1 MTSKQVVQPTSPSST
16 AIAPPKAVPI
26 KDSPAVERALNR
38 SKIYLLFSWSLL
50 YPEDEEFLDYLQ
62 CGEFVEDG
70 RAALDGLRLAL
81 DGIGGDRAIQKIAL
95 MKKQFDQIEKLV
107 SAECVNWQIG
117 DLQTEHRR
125 VFTNVITLDCPPYET
140 LFGNDHVF
148 AQSHVM
154 GDIAG
159 FYKAFGVELSKD
171 VHERLDHLSV
181 ELEFMH
187 FLTYK
192 ESYSRCHDGIDK
204 TEIVV
209 DAQKKFVKN
218 HIGRWVPL
226 FCRMLA
232 KKSDTGLFKLIADCM
247 SEWMDFEVAFLG
259 VTVQPYSEADYRPA
273 TFNAPEGQ
281 TYECGAQDK
290 GNELSMLLSEVG
302 AESFMDQKT
311 KEKDGEKSEGPVG
324 TA

>member
-1 MTSKQVVQPTSPSST
+1 MTPKHTVQGTSQT
-16 AIAPPKAVPI
+16 ASAVIPPQTVAV

-38 SKIYLLFSWSLL
+38 SKMYLLFSWSLL

-70 RAALDGLRLAL
+70 RAALEGMKTAL
-81 DGIGGDRAIQKIAL
+81 DGLGGERAKQKIAAL
-95 MKKQFDQIEKLV
+95 QKQFDQIEKLV
-107 SAECVNWQIG
+107 SAECVNWQLT
-117 DLQTEHRR
+117 DLQSEHRR

-171 VHERLDHLSV
+171 IHERLDHLSV
-181 ELEFMH
+181 EFEFMH
-187 FLTYK
+187 FLGYK
-192 ESYSRCHDGIDK
+192 ESYSRCHDGIEK
-204 TEIVV
+204 TDIVV
-209 DAQKKFVKN
+209 EAQKKFVKN

-232 KKSDTGLFKLIADCM
+232 KKADSGLFKLIADSM
-247 SEWMDFEVAFLG
+247 SDWMDFEVAFLG
-259 VTVQPYSEADYRPA
+259 VTPQPYSEADYRPA
-273 TFNAPEGQ
+273 TFSAPEGQ
-281 TYECGAQDK
+281 TYECGAQDQ
-290 GNELSMLLSEVG
+290 GNELSMLLNEVG
-302 AESFMDQKT
+302 AQSFLEKKDKE
-311 KEKDGEKSEGPVG
+311 EKDEGPVG
-324 TA
+324 NA